1 MKEKLG
7 VNYWKLWTASVV
19 TNFGDGVGAV
29 AYPWLASAVTRDPLH
44 IALVGVATR
53 LPWLLFSL
61 PAGVITDRVDR
72 KRLISSMDVL
82 RFLIT
87 LGVGVVVLMSQSD
100 LSRPDA
106 IAAGTAATP
115 ANSAFLLAVIYAAAL
130 LLGMAE
136 VLRDNSAQTLMPSIV
151 SKPNLERANGRLW
164 GAEVVMN
171 SFAGPPA
178 AGFLIAVAFSLPF
191 FVDAATFAVS
201 AALIFSISGQFR
213 AQQASDSPARERP
226 SFKEELK
233 VGVKW
238 LWSHPLFR
246 PMAIAL
252 GIINALS
259 TLALATAV
267 LFAQE
272 ILELNAT
279 QFGIL
284 LTAAAAGA
292 VIGSFLAPKISEK
305 IGQGASL
312 FVSIIAFGLTL
323 AVIGLTSSAIVVWV
337 MFALQSIFV
346 MLWNIITV
354 SLRQSLIPDNLLG
367 RVNSVYRFLGWGMM
381 PIGAV
386 LGGVLVSVMEPI
398 AGRDWALR
406 IPFLVAAGAT
416 ALMFFYAL
424 PRLNSARIAEA
435 RQMSPSTDDPVD
447 SSVDES

>member
-53 LPWLLFSL
+53 LPWLIFSL

-87 LGVGVVVLMSQSD
+87 LGVGVVVLISQSD
-100 LSRPDA
+100 LSRPGE
-106 IAAGTAATP
+106 IAAGAATTP

-151 SKPNLERANGRLW
+151 SKSNLERANGRLW

-213 AQQASDSPARERP
+213 AKQVAGIPARERP

-233 VGVKW
+233 EGVKW

-272 ILELNAT
+272 ILELDAT

-312 FVSIIAFGLTL
+312 FTSIVVFGLTL
-323 AVIGLTSSAIVVWV
+323 ALVGSTSSAIVVWV
-337 MFALQSIFV
+337 MFAVQSVFV

-354 SLRQSLIPDNLLG
+354 SLRQTLIPDNLLG

-386 LGGVLVSVMEPI
+386 LGGVLVSVMEPV
-398 AGRDWALR
+398 AGRDLALR

-416 ALMFFYAL
+416 FLLFFYAL
-424 PRLNSARIAEA
+424 PRLNSTRIAEA
-435 RQMSPSTDDPVD
+435 RQTSPSAD
-447 SSVDES
+447 SVEPSVEET

>member
-7 VNYWKLWTASVV
+7 ANYWKLWTASVV

-53 LPWLLFSL
+53 LPWLIFSL

-87 LGVGVVVLMSQSD
+87 LGVGVVVLMSESG
-100 LSRPDA
+100 LSRPDE
-106 IAAGTAATP
+106 IAAGTAVTP
-115 ANSAFLLAVIYAAAL
+115 ANSALLLAVIYAAAL

-151 SKPNLERANGRLW
+151 SKSNLERANGRLW

-178 AGFLIAVAFSLPF
+178 AGFLIAAAFSLPF

-213 AQQASDSPARERP
+213 AKQGEGIPASERP

-233 VGVKW
+233 EGVKW

-292 VIGSFLAPKISEK
+292 VVGSFLAPKISEK

-312 FVSIIAFGLTL
+312 FVSIMAFGLTL
-323 AVIGLTSSAIVVWV
+323 TVIGLTSSAIVVWV
-337 MFALQSIFV
+337 MFAAQSIFV

-424 PRLNSARIAEA
+424 PRLNSTRIAEA
-435 RQMSPSTDDPVD
+435 RQMSPSAD
-447 SSVDES
+447 SVESTVEET

>member
-7 VNYWKLWTASVV
+7 ANYWRLWIASVV

-53 LPWLLFSL
+53 LPWLIFSL

-87 LGVGVVVLMSQSD
+87 LGVGVVVLISQSD
-100 LSRPDA
+100 LSRPGE
-106 IAAGTAATP
+106 IAAGAATTP

-151 SKPNLERANGRLW
+151 SKSNLERANGRLW

-213 AQQASDSPARERP
+213 AKQVAGIPARERP

-233 VGVKW
+233 EGVKW

-272 ILELNAT
+272 ILELDAT

-312 FVSIIAFGLTL
+312 FTSIVVFGLTL
-323 AVIGLTSSAIVVWV
+323 ALVGSTSSAIVVWV
-337 MFALQSIFV
+337 MFAVQSVFV

-354 SLRQSLIPDNLLG
+354 SLRQTLIPDNLLG

-386 LGGVLVSVMEPI
+386 LGGVLVSVMEPV
-398 AGRDWALR
+398 AGRDLALR

-416 ALMFFYAL
+416 FLLFFYAL
-424 PRLNSARIAEA
+424 PRLNSTRIAEA
-435 RQMSPSTDDPVD
+435 RQTSPSAD
-447 SSVDES
+447 SVEPSVEET

>member
-7 VNYWKLWTASVV
+7 ANYWKLWTASVV

-29 AYPWLASAVTRDPLH
+29 AYPWLASAVTRNPLH

-53 LPWLLFSL
+53 LPWLVFSL

-72 KRLISSMDVL
+72 KRLISSMDIL

-87 LGVGVVVLMSQSD
+87 LGVGVAVLASESE
-100 LSRPDA
+100 LARPDE

-115 ANSAFLLAVIYAAAL
+115 ANSAFLLAVIYGAAL

-151 SKPNLERANGRLW
+151 TKSNLERANGRLW

-213 AQQASDSPARERP
+213 AKQNAGIPARERP

-233 VGVKW
+233 EGVKW

-246 PMAIAL
+246 PMAISL

-272 ILELNAT
+272 VLELDAT

-292 VIGSFLAPKISEK
+292 VLGSFLAPKISER

-312 FVSIIAFGLTL
+312 FVSIGAFGLTL

-337 MFALQSIFV
+337 MFAVQSIFV

-381 PIGAV
+381 PIGAI

-424 PRLNSARIAEA
+424 PRLNSTRIAEA
-435 RQMSPSTDDPVD
+435 RQMSSSAD
-447 SSVDES
+447 SVESSFEEA

>member
-7 VNYWKLWTASVV
+7 ANYWRLWIASVV

-53 LPWLLFSL
+53 LPWLIFSL

-87 LGVGVVVLMSQSD
+87 LGVGVVVLISQSD
-100 LSRPDA
+100 LSRPGE
-106 IAAGTAATP
+106 IAAGAATTP

-151 SKPNLERANGRLW
+151 SKSNLERANGRLW

-213 AQQASDSPARERP
+213 AKQVAGIPARERP

-233 VGVKW
+233 EGVKW

-312 FVSIIAFGLTL
+312 FTSIVVFGLTL
-323 AVIGLTSSAIVVWV
+323 ALVGSTSSAIVVWV
-337 MFALQSIFV
+337 MFAVQSVFV
-346 MLWNIITV
+346 MLWNIITG
-354 SLRQSLIPDNLLG
+354 SLRQTLIPDNLLG

-386 LGGVLVSVMEPI
+386 LGGVLVSVMEPV
-398 AGRDWALR
+398 AGRDLALR

-416 ALMFFYAL
+416 FLLFFYAL
-424 PRLNSARIAEA
+424 PRLNSTRIAEA
-435 RQMSPSTDDPVD
+435 RQTSPSAD
-447 SSVDES
+447 SVEPSVEET

>member
-7 VNYWKLWTASVV
+7 ANYWRLWIASVV

-53 LPWLLFSL
+53 LPWLIFSL

-87 LGVGVVVLMSQSD
+87 LGVGVVVLISQSD
-100 LSRPDA
+100 LSRPGE
-106 IAAGTAATP
+106 IAAGAATTP

-151 SKPNLERANGRLW
+151 SKSNLERANGRLW

-213 AQQASDSPARERP
+213 AKQVAGIPARERP

-233 VGVKW
+233 EGVKW

-272 ILELNAT
+272 ILELDAT

-312 FVSIIAFGLTL
+312 FTSIAVFGLTL
-323 AVIGLTSSAIVVWV
+323 ALVGSTSSAIVVWV
-337 MFALQSIFV
+337 MFAVQSVFV

-354 SLRQSLIPDNLLG
+354 SLRQTLIPDNLLG

-386 LGGVLVSVMEPI
+386 LGGVLVSVMEPV
-398 AGRDWALR
+398 AGRDLALR

-416 ALMFFYAL
+416 FLLFFYAL
-424 PRLNSARIAEA
+424 PRLNSTRIAEA
-435 RQMSPSTDDPVD
+435 RQTSPSAD
-447 SSVDES
+447 SVEPSVEET

>member
-1 MKEKLG
+1 
-7 VNYWKLWTASVV
+7 
-19 TNFGDGVGAV
+19 
-29 AYPWLASAVTRDPLH
+29 
-44 IALVGVATR
+44 
-53 LPWLLFSL
+53 
-61 PAGVITDRVDR
+61 
-72 KRLISSMDVL
+72 MDVL

-87 LGVGVVVLMSQSD
+87 LGVGFAVVASESGLGT
-100 LSRPDA
+100 PDE

-115 ANSAFLLAVIYAAAL
+115 PNAAFLLAVIYGAAL

-136 VLRDNSAQTLMPSIV
+136 VLRDNAAQTLTPSIV
-151 SKPNLERANGRLW
+151 SAPNLERANGRLW
-164 GAEVVMN
+164 GAEIVMN

-178 AGFLIAVAFSLPF
+178 AGFLLAAAFSLPF
-191 FVDAATFAVS
+191 FVDAGTFAVS

-213 AQQASDSPARERP
+213 AKQQEGVPAREKP

-233 VGVKW
+233 LGVKW

-252 GIINALS
+252 GVINALS

-272 ILELNAT
+272 ILELNAE
-279 QFGIL
+279 QFGLL
-284 LTAAAAGA
+284 LTAAAAGG
-292 VIGSFLAPKISEK
+292 VVGSFLAPKISEK
-305 IGQGASL
+305 LGQGASL
-312 FVSIIAFGLTL
+312 FASILVFGVTL
-323 AVIGLTSSAIVVWV
+323 AVIGLTSSASLVWA
-337 MFALQSIFV
+337 MFAIQSVFV
-346 MLWNIITV
+346 ILWNIITV

-386 LGGVLVSVMEPI
+386 LGGALVAVMEPI

-424 PRLNSARIAEA
+424 PRLNSTKIAEA
-435 RQMSPSTDDPVD
+435 RQMSSVAESVEASSEDD
-447 SSVDES
+447 